1 MSVNLAHTPTM
12 TITARDDEPAS
23 NSTTATHAPPALPR
37 PDTASTL
44 PPPNRAEKLILPATF
59 ITSLGNG
66 IQLVASAVLVFT
78 TGQSALAVG
87 WLFIAVSIPPAL
99 LSLWFG
105 TVADRFDRRTL
116 CLIADLASAV
126 AALVLPVWMLA
137 GGEPGLVAYGTAF
150 ALSLLAALFMPASN
164 ALIKER
170 VHPAR
175 VARFSAHYEM
185 ALQLGTLLAAS
196 IGGFLIHFVG
206 TTPLFVFNGVTFV
219 ASAVVMWALRRAP
232 REVAVV
238 ESVDEP
244 EVASAAPLLRL
255 GFLYAVCQVM
265 AMVSN
270 TTLIVLVYEGFGR
283 GAGVYGFVDALAGLG
298 FCIAAGFYPRVSA
311 RFGEFR
317 TAAVGGFGCA
327 LFSFVF
333 PIHLAAL
340 LICIPPAA
348 FLIGLSRVGM
358 RSLLLAA
365 VTERRAGRM
374 FGAINAVGLGLS
386 AGMTVVV
393 AWVADTSHIR
403 YGFYVLGA
411 ACAAAFAVTAI
422 SLRGKVAEQRAEGS
436 A

>member
-1 MSVNLAHTPTM
+1 M
-12 TITARDDEPAS
+12 TITAREDEPAPAS
-23 NSTTATHAPPALPR
+23 MTAAAPPAPPR
-37 PDTASTL
+37 SDTARAL
-44 PPPNRAEKLILPATF
+44 PPPGRAERLLLPATF

-66 IQLVASAVLVFT
+66 IQLVAAAVLVFT

-87 WLFIAVSIPPAL
+87 WLFIAVSVPPAL

-116 CLIADLASAV
+116 CLIADLVSAA
-126 AALVLPVWMLA
+126 AALVLPFWMLA
-137 GGEPGLVAYGTAF
+137 GGDPGIVAYGTAF

-206 TTPLFVFNGVTFV
+206 TTPLFMFNGATFL
-219 ASAVVMWALRRAP
+219 ASALAMWALRRAP
-232 REVAVV
+232 RAAAAA
-238 ESVDEP
+238 EP
-244 EVASAAPLLRL
+244 DGEPAAAGGAPLLRL
-255 GFLYAVCQVM
+255 GFLYAMCQVM
-265 AMVSN
+265 TMVSN

-283 GAGVYGFVDALAGLG
+283 GAGVYGLVDALAGLG
-298 FCIAAGFYPRVSA
+298 FCVAAAFYPRVSR
-311 RFGEFR
+311 RFGELR
-317 TAAVGGFGCA
+317 TALVGGFGCA

-333 PIHLAAL
+333 PVHLAAL

-365 VTERRAGRM
+365 VPERRAGRM
-374 FGAINAVGLGLS
+374 FGAINAVGLGMS
-386 AGMTVVV
+386 AAMTVVV
-393 AWVADTSHIR
+393 AWVADTTHIR

-411 ACAAAFAVTAI
+411 VSAVAFAATAVTLRGRANAAAGLVRRGGRP
-422 SLRGKVAEQRAEGS
+422 LRGRGLA
-436 A
+436 

>member
-1 MSVNLAHTPTM
+1 M
-12 TITARDDEPAS
+12 TIASRSGRAAPAASPNTAP
-23 NSTTATHAPPALPR
+23 APPATT
-37 PDTASTL
+37 PDPAATGAP
-44 PPPNRAEKLILPATF
+44 PPPNRAERLLLPATF

-206 TTPLFVFNGVTFV
+206 TTPLFVFNGATFI

-232 REVAVV
+232 RAAAAV
-238 ESVDEP
+238 ESVDGP
-244 EVASAAPLLRL
+244 VAASGAPMLRL

-265 AMVSN
+265 TMVSN

-283 GAGVYGFVDALAGLG
+283 GAGVYGLVDALAGLG
-298 FCIAAGFYPRVSA
+298 FCIAAACYPRVSA

-317 TAAVGGFGCA
+317 TAAFGGLACA
-327 LFSFVF
+327 LCSFVF

-365 VTERRAGRM
+365 VPERRAGRM

-393 AWVADTSHIR
+393 AWVADTTHIR

-411 ACAAAFAVTAI
+411 VCALAFAATAI
-422 SLRGKVAEQRAEGS
+422 SMRSRVVEKVSGR
-436 A
+436 

>member
-1 MSVNLAHTPTM
+1 M
-12 TITARDDEPAS
+12 TITADAPQPA
-23 NSTTATHAPPALPR
+23 TALPR
-37 PDTASTL
+37 PG
-44 PPPNRAEKLILPATF
+44 RAERLLLPATF

-78 TGQSALAVG
+78 TGHSALAVG
-87 WLFIAVSIPPAL
+87 WLFIAVSVPPAL

-116 CLIADLASAV
+116 CLFADLASAA
-126 AALVLPVWMLA
+126 AALVLPIWMLA
-137 GGEPGLVAYGTAF
+137 GGEPGLAAYGTAF
-150 ALSLLAALFMPASN
+150 ALALLAALFMPAGN

-206 TTPLFVFNGVTFV
+206 TTPLFVFNGATFL
-219 ASAVVMWALRRAP
+219 ASAAAMWALRRAP
-232 REVAVV
+232 RETETA
-238 ESVDEP
+238 EPLDEP
-244 EVASAAPLLRL
+244 NEVDGAPLLRL
-255 GFLYAVCQVM
+255 GFLYALCQVM
-265 AMVSN
+265 TMVSN

-283 GAGVYGFVDALAGLG
+283 GAGVYGLVDALAGVG
-298 FCIAAGFYPRVSA
+298 FCIAAALYPKVSG
-311 RFGEFR
+311 RFGELR
-317 TAAVGGFGCA
+317 TAVVGGVGCA

-348 FLIGLSRVGM
+348 FLIGSSRVGL

-365 VTERRAGRM
+365 VPERRAGRL
-374 FGAINAVGLGLS
+374 FGAINAAGLGLA
-386 AGMTVVV
+386 AGMTVLI
-393 AWVADTSHIR
+393 AYIADTTHIR

-411 ACAAAFAVTAI
+411 ACAVATAVVAAT
-422 SLRGKVAEQRAEGS
+422 LRRRSGQVGHEQLR
-436 A
+436 

>member
-1 MSVNLAHTPTM
+1 M
-12 TITARDDEPAS
+12 TITAHVPHHD
-23 NSTTATHAPPALPR
+23 TALPR
-37 PDTASTL
+37 PG
-44 PPPNRAEKLILPATF
+44 RAERLLLPATF

-66 IQLVASAVLVFT
+66 IQLVASAILVFT
-78 TGQSALAVG
+78 TGESALAVG

-105 TVADRFDRRTL
+105 TLADRFDRRTL
-116 CLIADLASAV
+116 CLIADLASAA

-137 GGEPGLVAYGTAF
+137 GGDPGPVAYGTAF
-150 ALSLLAALFMPASN
+150 ALALLAAMFMPASN

-175 VARFSAHYEM
+175 VVRFSAHYEM
-185 ALQLGTLLAAS
+185 ALQIGTLLAAS

-206 TTPLFVFNGVTFV
+206 TTPLFVFNGATFL

-232 REVAVV
+232 RVLATV
-238 ESVDEP
+238 ETAAEP
-244 EVASAAPLLRL
+244 KEAHGAPLLRL

-265 AMVSN
+265 TMVSN

-283 GAGVYGFVDALAGLG
+283 GAGVYGLVDALAGLG
-298 FCIAAGFYPRVSA
+298 FCIAAALYPKVSG
-311 RFGEFR
+311 RFGQLR
-317 TAAVGGFGCA
+317 TALAGGFGCA

-340 LICIPPAA
+340 LVCIPPAA
-348 FLIGLSRVGM
+348 FLIGLSRVGL

-365 VTERRAGRM
+365 VPDRRAGRV
-374 FGAINAVGLGLS
+374 FGAVNAVGLGLS

-393 AWVADTSHIR
+393 AWVADTTHIR
-403 YGFYVLGA
+403 YGCYVLGA
-411 ACAAAFAVTAI
+411 VCAVAFAATALTMPAGVRRAGRPLPGRAAA
-422 SLRGKVAEQRAEGS
+422 
-436 A
+436 

>member
-1 MSVNLAHTPTM
+1 M
-12 TITARDDEPAS
+12 TITARSDEPAPA
-23 NSTTATHAPPALPR
+23 STAAPAPPAFPR
-37 PDTASTL
+37 PDTNRAL
-44 PPPNRAEKLILPATF
+44 PPPGRAERLLLPATF

-66 IQLVASAVLVFT
+66 IQLVAAAVLVFT

-116 CLIADLASAV
+116 CLIADLASAA
-126 AALVLPVWMLA
+126 AALVLPIWMLA
-137 GGEPGLVAYGTAF
+137 GGDTGPVAYGTAF

-206 TTPLFVFNGVTFV
+206 TAPLFVFNGATFL
-219 ASAVVMWALRRAP
+219 ASALAMWALRRAP
-232 REVAVV
+232 RAAAVA
-238 ESVDEP
+238 ETTEEP
-244 EVASAAPLLRL
+244 EAVSGAPLLRL
-255 GFLYAVCQVM
+255 GFLYAICQVM
-265 AMVSN
+265 TMVSN

-283 GAGVYGFVDALAGLG
+283 GAGVYGLVDALAGLG
-298 FCIAAGFYPRVSA
+298 FCVAAAFYPKVSR
-311 RFGEFR
+311 RFGELR
-317 TAAVGGFGCA
+317 TALVGGLGCA
-327 LFSFVF
+327 LFSFAF

-365 VTERRAGRM
+365 VPERRAGRM
-374 FGAINAVGLGLS
+374 FGAINAVGLGMS
-386 AGMTVVV
+386 AAMTVVV
-393 AWVADTSHIR
+393 AWVADTTHIR

-411 ACAAAFAVTAI
+411 VSAVAFAATAVT
-422 SLRGKVAEQRAEGS
+422 LRGKANANIREGS
-436 A
+436 

>member
-1 MSVNLAHTPTM
+1 MIHPM
-12 TITARDDEPAS
+12 TITARGGEHESAASPTATPAS
-23 NSTTATHAPPALPR
+23 PLPATA
-37 PDTASTL
+37 TL
-44 PPPNRAEKLILPATF
+44 PPPGRAERLLLPATF
-59 ITSLGNG
+59 ITSMGNG

-87 WLFIAVSIPPAL
+87 WLFIAVSVPPAL

-116 CLIADLASAV
+116 CLIADLVSAA
-126 AALVLPVWMLA
+126 AALVLPIWMLA
-137 GGEPGLVAYGTAF
+137 GGDTGFAAYGTAF

-185 ALQLGTLLAAS
+185 ALQLGMLLSAS

-206 TTPLFVFNGVTFV
+206 TTPLFVFNGATFL
-219 ASAVVMWALRRAP
+219 ASAVAMWALRRAP
-232 REVAVV
+232 RQIETV
-238 ESVDEP
+238 EESTEP
-244 EVASAAPLLRL
+244 AEADGAPLARL
-255 GFLYAVCQVM
+255 GFLYALCSVM
-265 AMVSN
+265 TMVSN

-283 GAGVYGFVDALAGLG
+283 GAGIYGLVDALAGVG
-298 FCIAAGFYPRVSA
+298 FCIAAALYTRVSG

-317 TAAVGGFGCA
+317 TAVVGGIGCA

-340 LICIPPAA
+340 LIFIPPAA

-365 VTERRAGRM
+365 VPERRAGRL
-374 FGAINAVGLGLS
+374 FGAINAAGLGLA
-386 AGMTVVV
+386 AGMTVLI
-393 AWVADTSHIR
+393 AYIADTTHIR

-411 ACAAAFAVTAI
+411 VCAVATAVVAI
-422 SLRGKVAEQRAEGS
+422 TLRGKASSSFRVR
-436 A
+436 